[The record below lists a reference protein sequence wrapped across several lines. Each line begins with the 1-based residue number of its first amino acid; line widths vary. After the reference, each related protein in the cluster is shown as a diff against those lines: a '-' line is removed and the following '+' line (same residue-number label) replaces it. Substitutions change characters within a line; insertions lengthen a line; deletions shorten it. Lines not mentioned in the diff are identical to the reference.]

1 MMNGEGSGA
10 SNRVGV
16 GMKFGYGVGDF
27 AFNLAYQTT
36 ALFLLYFFTDVFA
49 LGAAAAGTIFL
60 VSKLWDAVS
69 DPMMGYI
76 SDHTNSRWGKKR
88 PYILFGAVPLG
99 LALFLLFASPDIPVD
114 MRFIYGLITFIFF
127 CTVITVL
134 NVPYAALTASLTLDI
149 KERANITGYRM
160 TFGLIGTLVAA
171 GATKLIVAAFPD
183 EVTGFRMMSI
193 FYGLIIAVVMFT
205 TFASIRERIVHLE
218 EKQPFLKNL
227 RVIFVNRPFLILAA
241 ATIMFMIAINM
252 LAAVVNYYFK
262 YNLKAEKMIP
272 LAFLAL
278 FVTAAALIP
287 LFVYISNKKSKKF
300 AFNLGMGFLALTLI
314 ALFFF
319 GERGLTITMVIFIA
333 AGTGMSTVFLSPWA
347 MIPDTVEYSEWK
359 TGLRREGIL
368 YGCFF
373 FCFKLG
379 SAIAGFLAGLG
390 LDVFGYV
397 ANVEQSESSLLGIR
411 LMISLIPLVFVIAG
425 MVLLSA
431 YPIDEAY
438 HKKMIDDITHQQ

>member
-1 MMNGEGSGA
+1 MMNGEGSAA
-10 SNRVGV
+10 SNRIGI

-49 LGAAAAGTIFL
+49 IGAAAAGTIFL

-99 LALFLLFASPDIPVD
+99 LALYLLFASPDIPVD
-114 MRFIYGLITFIFF
+114 MRFIYGLITFILF

-134 NVPYAALTASLTLDI
+134 NVPYAALTASLTIDI

-171 GATKLIVAAFPD
+171 GATKLIVGAFPN

-193 FYGLIIAVVMFT
+193 FYALVIAAVMFT
-205 TFASIRERIVHLE
+205 TFASVRERVVHVE

-227 RVIFVNRPFLILAA
+227 GVIFVNRPFLILAA

-262 YNLKAEKMIP
+262 YNLNAEKMIP
-272 LAFLAL
+272 IAFLAL
-278 FVTAAALIP
+278 FVTAVVFIP
-287 LFVYISNKKSKKF
+287 LFVYISNKKSKKY

-319 GERGLTITMVIFIA
+319 GERDMSITIAIFIA
-333 AGTGMSTVFLSPWA
+333 AGVGMTTVFLSPWA

-379 SAIAGFLAGLG
+379 SALAGFLAGLG
-390 LDVFGYV
+390 LDIFGYV

-411 LMISLIPLVFVIAG
+411 LMISLVPLIFIIAG

-438 HKKMIDDITHQQ
+438 HRKIVSEIEARG

>member
-1 MMNGEGSGA
+1 MMNGEGSA
-10 SNRVGV
+10 ATNRVGI
-16 GMKFGYGVGDF
+16 GMKFGYGAGDF

-49 LGAAAAGTIFL
+49 IGAAAAGTIFL

-69 DPMMGYI
+69 DPMMGFI

-88 PYILFGAVPLG
+88 PYILFGAIPLG
-99 LALFLLFASPDIPVD
+99 LALYLLFASPDVPVD
-114 MRFIYGLITFIFF
+114 MRFIYGLVTFILF

-149 KERANITGYRM
+149 KERSNITGYRT

-171 GATKLIVAAFPD
+171 GATKLVVAAFPD
-183 EVTGFRMMSI
+183 EVTGFRMMGI
-193 FYGLIIAVVMFT
+193 FYGLVIVVVMFT
-205 TFASIRERIVHLE
+205 TFASVRERVVHDE
-218 EKQPFLKNL
+218 EKQPFMKNL
-227 RVIFVNRPFLILAA
+227 SVIFINRPFLILAA
-241 ATIMFMIAINM
+241 ATVMFMVAINM

-262 YNLKAEKMIP
+262 YNLNAEKMIP

-278 FVTAAALIP
+278 FVTAVLFIP

-319 GERGLTITMVIFIA
+319 GERDMSITIAIFIA
-333 AGTGMSTVFLSPWA
+333 AGIGMTTVFLSPWS

-379 SAIAGFLAGLG
+379 SALAGFLAGLG
-390 LDVFGYV
+390 LDIFGYV
-397 ANVEQSESSLLGIR
+397 ANIEQSESSLLGIR
-411 LMISLIPLVFVIAG
+411 LMISLVPLIFVIAG
-425 MVLLSA
+425 MVLLSS
-431 YPIDEAY
+431 YPIDEAF
-438 HKKMIDDITHQQ
+438 HRKMLDDIAKQR